1 MLHSIRDLYGCRI
14 QAIDGVIGKVEEFY
28 FDDRDWAMRYL
39 VVDTGNWLP
48 GRRVLISPVSVG
60 HPDMSANLLPVGLTT
75 EQVEK
80 SPIIAQDKPVSSQHQ
95 TQLHLYYGWPI
106 DWDDAGEEQGD
117 PHLRSTKEVA
127 GYYIQARDD
136 EVGHVED
143 FIADDE
149 TWTIRWIV
157 VDTRNWLPGRKVL
170 VAAEW
175 IHAVDWVERK
185 VNVDLLRETIKN
197 SPEYDP
203 SAPVYRAYEERLHDY
218 YGRPKYWSGHQ

>member
-1 MLHSIRDLYGCRI
+1 MLHSVIDMYGCRI
-14 QAIDGVIGKVEEFY
+14 QAIDGRIGKVEEFY
-28 FDDRDWAMRYL
+28 FDDRDWTVRYL
-39 VVDTGNWLP
+39 VVDTGDWLP
-48 GRRVLISPVSVG
+48 GRRVLISPLSVG
-60 HPDMSANLLPVGLTT
+60 QPNPSDNSLPVGLTV
-75 EQVEK
+75 EQVEN
-80 SPIIAQDKPVSSQHQ
+80 SPIMGQDEPVSRQHR

-106 DWDDAGEEQGD
+106 DWDDATEEAGD

-143 FIADDE
+143 FIVDDE
-149 TWTIRWIV
+149 TWIMRWMV

-170 VAAEW
+170 VAPKW
-175 IHAVDWVERK
+175 IQAVDWVERK

-203 SAPVYRAYEERLHDY
+203 MAPLSRAYDDMLHSY
-218 YGRPKYWSGHQ
+218 YVKS